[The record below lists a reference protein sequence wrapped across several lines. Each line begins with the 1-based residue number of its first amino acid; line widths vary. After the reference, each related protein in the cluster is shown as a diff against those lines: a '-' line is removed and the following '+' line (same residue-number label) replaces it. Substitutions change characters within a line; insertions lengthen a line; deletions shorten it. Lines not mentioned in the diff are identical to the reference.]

1 MVRTA
6 IPSGQPVE
14 KCDDRA
20 ILRRVKTELQSLRPK
35 RVADGTDGFY
45 RFFWQNAYIANM
57 GKSLSLTDNS
67 EDGKYIMTDQLKTE
81 ISDDGIARLTLSQ
94 PGRRNAIN
102 ADMWAA
108 LPIVL
113 SALEAESP
121 VALIVQGDGEH
132 FAAGADIS
140 EFETLY
146 STAESA
152 AQISADIQTAFD
164 ALAAFPMPTI
174 ASIRGACVGGG
185 CGLALCCDIRMADS
199 TARFAIT
206 PAKLG
211 LVYPFSD
218 IARLIDAVGVA
229 NAKDILLSARIIKAK
244 PARKMG
250 LIHQTHAVDELDDAV
265 SDYAAALTR
274 LSPESLRVTK
284 SMIAAYQNGQR
295 GETDETRAQFLAGFS
310 SRDFGEGFRA
320 FLEKRTP
327 EF

>member
-1 MVRTA
+1 MA
-6 IPSGQPVE
+6 
-14 KCDDRA
+14 A
-20 ILRRVKTELQSLRPK
+20 H
-35 RVADGTDGFY
+35 
-45 RFFWQNAYIANM
+45 
-57 GKSLSLTDNS
+57 
-67 EDGKYIMTDQLKTE
+67 LKTK

-94 PGRRNAIN
+94 PAKRNALT
-102 ADMWAA
+102 AEMWSQ
-108 LPIVL
+108 LPVVL
-113 SALEAESP
+113 AALEAENP
-121 VALIVQGDGEH
+121 AALIVEGDGEH

-146 STAESA
+146 STPESA
-152 AQISADIQTAFD
+152 AQISADIQNAFD
-164 ALAAFPMPTI
+164 ALAAFPIPTI

-185 CGLALCCDIRMADS
+185 CGIALCCDIRIADS

-229 NAKDILLSARIIKAK
+229 NAKDILFSARAIKAK

-250 LIHQTHAVDELDDAV
+250 LIHQTHAVDALDAAV
-265 SDYAAALTR
+265 TAYAQSLNR
-274 LSPESLRVTK
+274 LSPDSLRVTK
-284 SMIAAYQNGQR
+284 SMITAYQNGQR
-295 GETDETRAQFLAGFS
+295 GESDDTRAQFLAGFS

-327 EF
+327 QF

>member
-1 MVRTA
+1 MTNA
-6 IPSGQPVE
+6 LKIDFP
-14 KCDDRA
+14 
-20 ILRRVKTELQSLRPK
+20 
-35 RVADGTDGFY
+35 AD
-45 RFFWQNAYIANM
+45 
-57 GKSLSLTDNS
+57 K
-67 EDGKYIMTDQLKTE
+67 
-81 ISDDGIARLTLSQ
+81 IARLTLSQ
-94 PGRRNAIN
+94 PARRNAIN
-102 ADMWAA
+102 AAMWADIPA
-108 LPIVL
+108 RLKE
-113 SALEAESP
+113 LEAANP
-121 VALIVQGDGEH
+121 RALIVKGDGDH

-152 AQISADIQTAFD
+152 AKISADIQTAFD

-185 CGLALCCDIRMADS
+185 CGLALCCDIRLADS
-199 TARFAIT
+199 TAKFAIT

-229 NAKDILLSARIIKAK
+229 NANDILLSARIIKAK

-250 LIHQTHAVDELDDAV
+250 LIHQTFSVDSLESEV
-265 SDYAAALTR
+265 MTYAEGLTN

-284 SMIAAYQNGQR
+284 AMIRAYQSGQR
-295 GETDETRAQFLAGFS
+295 AESDDTRAQFLAGFS
-310 SRDFGEGFRA
+310 SDDFGEGFRA
-320 FLEKRTP
+320 FLEKRQP